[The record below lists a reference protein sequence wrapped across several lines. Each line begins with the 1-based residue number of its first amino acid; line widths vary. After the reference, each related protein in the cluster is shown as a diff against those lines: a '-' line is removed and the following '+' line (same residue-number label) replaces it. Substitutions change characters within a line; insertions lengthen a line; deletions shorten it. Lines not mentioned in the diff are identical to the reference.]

1 MRSPPAGMSGHSLL
15 TSNLQIVTITKRLCG
30 KTKGRTVRGATVGAG
45 AGTAAAEGG
54 AEAGVGCGGFC
65 RVLETTGAGDGVLA
79 AGGREGATAV
89 GGGTDAGGGL
99 TPLTAVLH
107 DPDSFARLRLR
118 HSSASLPP
126 GWTPEQFAM
135 KSDRQEARIAAI

>member
-1 MRSPPAGMSGHSLL
+1 MRSPPAGTSGHSLL

-45 AGTAAAEGG
+45 AGAAAAEGG
-54 AEAGVGCGGFC
+54 AAGGLGCRGFC
-65 RVLETTGAGDGVLA
+65 RLLETTGAGDGA
-79 AGGREGATAV
+79 FTAGGRGGATAV
-89 GGGTDAGGGL
+89 GGGMDAGGGL
-99 TPLTAVLH
+99 SALTAVLH

-126 GWTPEQFAM
+126 GWMPEQFAM
-135 KSDRQEARIAAI
+135 K